1 MTGPRKR
8 VYVDNQNI
16 TVNSDGS
23 DGGGSIEDDNTLW
36 FRSVDLSRV
45 NFVVGENNES
55 QIADIDVQYDIL
67 EVEYDALYGP
77 GTGVVTDYDK
87 TVVFED
93 LNIDFQDY
101 DCTLTRDGQ
110 GRVTEMEFVY
120 SDKTVMYSFEWD
132 ENQLTVFDRTVA

>member
-1 MTGPRKR
+1 MPRIYQIVKKTG
-8 VYVDNQNI
+8 D
-16 TVNSDGS
+16 SDGTTN
-23 DGGGSIEDDNTLW
+23 DNTLW
-36 FRSVDLSRV
+36 FRSVDLNRG

-55 QIADIDVQYDIL
+55 QITDIDVQYDIL

-101 DCTLTRDGQ
+101 NCTLSRNSE
-110 GRVTEMEFVY
+110 GRVTEMQFVY
-120 SDKTVMYSFEWD
+120 SDETVTYSFEWD
-132 ENQLTVFDRTVA
+132 ENELTLFDRTVV